1 LLLSANTLYGTAYG
15 GLYGGGT
22 VFAVKTDGTG
32 FSTLYNFTRG
42 VDGYGPRGDLFLLDN
57 TLYGTASYGGSSGF
71 GSVFSVFIPPQ
82 LTLTPSGPNVVLSWP
97 TNYAGFT
104 LQSTSD
110 LGSSAVWTT
119 NLPAPVIVNDQNT
132 VTNPISG
139 AQQFFRLSQ

>member
-1 LLLSANTLYGTAYG
+1 
-15 GLYGGGT
+15 
-22 VFAVKTDGTG
+22 
-32 FSTLYNFTRG
+32 
-42 VDGYGPRGDLFLLDN
+42 
-57 TLYGTASYGGSSGF
+57 
-71 GSVFSVFIPPQ
+71 
-82 LTLTPSGPNVVLSWP
+82 LSWP